1 MPTILN
7 QIKTKMEV
15 DIEENIFDEL
25 LLLNINSSI
34 GYLKQNSIPVDYIEM
49 DSESSVWT
57 DLKSED
63 INIVIDWI
71 YRDIIPE
78 FDRDILSSSTTV
90 EFLKEKNTQILYQL
104 KSTYD
109 TLENKKWS
117 PTDTVLY

>member
-49 DSESSVWT
+49 DSESSIWT

-109 TLENKKWS
+109 TLENKK
-117 PTDTVLY
+117 